1 MKTILLFGFLFIFV
15 IPVYGELNT
24 QDLDKIRLIVK
35 EEISMFK
42 TEFKSEIANSEK
54 RIKDY
59 VDTKFEAVD
68 TKFEA
73 VNTKFEAVDTKFEAL
88 QKQIN
93 LLVAFISGL
102 IIITVATIGIPQTI
116 MAWRGRNERSQ
127 DEKIEALSREI
138 EVLKEQLIVNSKT
151 T

>member
-15 IPVYGELNT
+15 IPVYGELDT
-24 QDLDKIRLIVK
+24 QDIDKIRLIIK
-35 EEISMFK
+35 EEISVFK

-68 TKFEA
+68 
-73 VNTKFEAVDTKFEAL
+73 TKFEAVDTKFEAL

-138 EVLKEQLIVNSKT
+138 EALKEQLIVNSKT